1 MMPINKVLRMY
12 RLLCMSATPN
22 SSISLKRAFYFTAT
36 VDGGSFQSKLVYTVV
51 HITVTCNTE
60 RFLYSKAIWRVAHS
74 VMPLGGGEVT
84 CAVAFGVRTQGKGIW
99 APKWML

>member
-1 MMPINKVLRMY
+1 MY

-74 VMPLGGGEVT
+74 VMPLGGGGSDLCCRLWRQDAGEGNMGAQVD
-84 CAVAFGVRTQGKGIW
+84 VISIKKIF
-99 APKWML
+99 